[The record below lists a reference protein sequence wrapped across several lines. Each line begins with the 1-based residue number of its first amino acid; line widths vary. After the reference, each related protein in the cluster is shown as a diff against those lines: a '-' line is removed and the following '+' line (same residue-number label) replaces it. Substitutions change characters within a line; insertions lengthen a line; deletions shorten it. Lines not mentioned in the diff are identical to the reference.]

1 MNIKAPYLP
10 IELIKPHVDELRSQY
25 PALNKYPINI
35 ELFAEDIG
43 IEIIPVAGLIAA
55 DTEAFITQDF
65 LSIVVDAEKYRDDKF
80 YNRLRFSIAHEIGH
94 KFLHQ
99 SFFEHN
105 RGTENSEFGWLNFMN
120 SLSDSQYS
128 FLEQHANNFA
138 GMLLV
143 PAEELVR
150 LVLEENKRDHFV
162 FASYF
167 GVSKQTIERRVTAA
181 DVSAELRDKSDYF
194 N

>member
-1 MNIKAPYLP
+1 
-10 IELIKPHVDELRSQY
+10 
-25 PALNKYPINI
+25 
-35 ELFAEDIG
+35 
-43 IEIIPVAGLIAA
+43 
-55 DTEAFITQDF
+55 
-65 LSIVVDAEKYRDDKF
+65 
-80 YNRLRFSIAHEIGH
+80 
-94 KFLHQ
+94 
-99 SFFEHN
+99 
-105 RGTENSEFGWLNFMN
+105 MN

-194 N
+194 K